1 MINVNEIHEDKAGR
15 ALSIIHLY
23 VHERDSSAIS
33 FLFLS
38 PLPLHSF
45 EGGREKRTLYL
56 LAHFSSNYDIL
67 SSSRVQRFLVEWN
80 RIK

>member
-23 VHERDSSAIS
+23 VLEDSSAIS